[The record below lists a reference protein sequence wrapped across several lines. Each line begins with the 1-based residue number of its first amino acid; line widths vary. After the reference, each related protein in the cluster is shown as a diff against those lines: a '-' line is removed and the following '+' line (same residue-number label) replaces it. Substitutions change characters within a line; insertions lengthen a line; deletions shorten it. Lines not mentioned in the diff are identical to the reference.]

1 MYSRPP
7 VNNAFYDTLDDAW
20 FEGDEHAVALLR
32 AESAI
37 KVRYTLEV
45 LRRSGIDPGASVL
58 DVACG
63 AGLVAHP
70 LAERGYRVT
79 GIDLAAGAVEVA
91 QRRAPAGAD
100 AHFRVG
106 DAYATGEDDASH
118 DAVLLLDMLEHVER
132 PAEVFREAAR
142 VVRPGG
148 VVVFH
153 TFNRTP
159 AAWALAIHGMK
170 VVARDTPPHVHVY
183 RLFIKPAELRR
194 MALEAGL
201 RVMETRGVRV
211 VPDRALFWSVLSR
224 RVHPAFSFTFTRSL
238 AVGYAGYGVRVE
250 SAERVGSAE
259 RVECGER
266 MESRERVESTE

>member
-1 MYSRPP
+1 LTRI
-7 VNNAFYDTLDDAW
+7 NNSFYDTLDDTW

-32 AESAI
+32 AEAGI
-37 KVRYTLEV
+37 KVRYALEV
-45 LRRSGIDPGASVL
+45 LEREGIGAGSSVL

-70 LAERGYRVT
+70 LAERGYRLT
-79 GIDLAAGAVEVA
+79 GIDLAAGAVEA
-91 QRRAPAGAD
+91 ARRRTPAGTD

-106 DAYATGEDDASH
+106 DAYATGEADASF

-132 PAEVFREAAR
+132 PADVLSEAAR

-148 VVVFH
+148 VVIFH

-183 RLFIKPAELRR
+183 RLFVKPAELRR
-194 MALEAGL
+194 MAFAAGL

-211 VPDRALFWSVLSR
+211 VPDRALWWSVLRR
-224 RVHPAFSFTFTRSL
+224 RVHPEFSFTFTNSL
-238 AVGYAGYGVRVE
+238 AVGYAGYAVRDGRPGP
-250 SAERVGSAE
+250 AEHASNGLLKN
-259 RVECGER
+259 
-266 MESRERVESTE
+266 